1 VLIEVDEALR
11 VADERIATGEV
22 DRVEAQRQG
31 EAAAKAAGA
40 DREALTAEVELRR
53 AAEIAAGE
61 ARSALATLREEYAA
75 ATAALRRDHERA
87 LTEALQQR
95 AEDEA
100 RRVAARERLLADEV
114 ARYRAGERA
123 AREELTAAHE
133 RALAAERAAADRRVD
148 ELRMALLARL
158 AAAVAER
165 DALRGELDAAGE
177 RLHQAVLRATAADEL
192 ARERAEVLN
201 VVQSQLQ
208 WALNPAVEL
217 DEAVSEDVPMG
228 PQDGQSGLQDE
239 SRICASC
246 AGETLVAKRIEISGE
261 TDECAACGKTRM
273 TISIAELGEAV
284 HLIFKHH
291 ARRERSSSELI
302 PASQPVG
309 DLDALALLVRAAAGY
324 VPVGV
329 LGNDEFATYG
339 RRRRASRP

>member
-1 VLIEVDEALR
+1 
-11 VADERIATGEV
+11 
-22 DRVEAQRQG
+22 
-31 EAAAKAAGA
+31 
-40 DREALTAEVELRR
+40 
-53 AAEIAAGE
+53 
-61 ARSALATLREEYAA
+61 
-75 ATAALRRDHERA
+75 
-87 LTEALQQR
+87 
-95 AEDEA
+95 
-100 RRVAARERLLADEV
+100 
-114 ARYRAGERA
+114 
-123 AREELTAAHE
+123 
-133 RALAAERAAADRRVD
+133 
-148 ELRMALLARL
+148 
-158 AAAVAER
+158 
-165 DALRGELDAAGE
+165 
-177 RLHQAVLRATAADEL
+177 
-192 ARERAEVLN
+192 
-201 VVQSQLQ
+201 
-208 WALNPAVEL
+208 
-217 DEAVSEDVPMG
+217 MG